1 MYNPTEAHNDSLDT
15 LGSATTTLATEA
27 MSSRH
32 HELYTTLFNKVL
44 KMRPTLFAIV
54 ISAFVTGTFA
64 QSEYYIRNEPSGLNV
79 TWDDEGYI
87 YMEPGIRKHTI
98 TAWDMYPVASDIKNW
113 VAFGAS
119 YFYLQ
124 FDLGRD
130 GDTARCLDEARIFE
144 IRKAESHSYV
154 IDVQSIDAG

>member
-1 MYNPTEAHNDSLDT
+1 
-15 LGSATTTLATEA
+15 
-27 MSSRH
+27 
-32 HELYTTLFNKVL
+32 
-44 KMRPTLFAIV
+44 MRSTLFAIV

-144 IRKAESHSYV
+144 IRKAESHSYM
-154 IDVQSIDAG
+154 IDVQSIDAGQPTLAWTVEKNSTDSRVFLKLRPYKRLPSQQFTFTPK